1 MAISVSKRSW
11 EERIGFV
18 TSLVVPLE
26 PNFQSLST
34 EFILP
39 SSARTKHFQQI
50 LPAQFLGS
58 LVGAQA
64 FASGP
69 KMAIYL
75 TLPHAPDMQWWHTD
89 RKNTKRT
96 PLRKRMKCTQYPC
109 SLMVINSF
117 GAEFWRP
124 VRWLG
129 ASLIRLQFCF
139 LWEAPLFVI
148 CGTWLHS
155 FGVSFLALVWM
166 GLETYVLLGILF
178 FLQSISWLY
187 SWGGTKDCVKGKW
200 SKTFLVQGHSF
211 FPM

>member
-1 MAISVSKRSW
+1 MATSVSKRSW

-26 PNFQSLST
+26 PNFQSLNT

-64 FASGP
+64 FAPGP

-75 TLPHAPDMQWWHTD
+75 TLPHAPNMQWWRTD
-89 RKNTKRT
+89 RKNTIRT
-96 PLRKRMKCTQYPC
+96 PLRKRMKCTRYPC

-124 VRWLG
+124 VHWLG

-139 LWEAPLFVI
+139 LWGAPLFVI

-155 FGVSFLALVWM
+155 FGVSFLVLVWM

-200 SKTFLVQGHSF
+200 SKTFLVQWHSF